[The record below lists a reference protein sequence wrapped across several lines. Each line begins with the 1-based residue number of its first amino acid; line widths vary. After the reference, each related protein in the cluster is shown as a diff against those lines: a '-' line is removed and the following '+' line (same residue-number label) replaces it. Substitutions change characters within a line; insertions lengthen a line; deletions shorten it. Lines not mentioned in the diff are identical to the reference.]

1 MKDNISHTPPEAE
14 TPRAESE
21 KKDFDS
27 SSIQVERLEDQAVG
41 TNTKFVDRETE
52 RAVTRKLDWRIIP
65 MIMWVYLMNM
75 MDRGMYLTWK
85 TGSRSIT

>member
-1 MKDNISHTPPEAE
+1 MKDGISNTPPEAQ

-21 KKDFDS
+21 KKDFDT
-27 SSIQVERLEDQAVG
+27 SSIQVERLEDQSVG
-41 TNTKFVDRETE
+41 SNTEFVDAATE

-75 MDRGMYLTWK
+75 MDRGMLF
-85 TGSRSIT
+85 SSAL